1 MNSSS
6 SYSSSSSESDDASYT
21 SSPATTGKYG
31 KRFTKEEDALLKEL
45 AKDKK
50 NRTWKEI
57 ATFLPGRTACQCRDR
72 YNQYLFKEVVSKPW
86 TSEEDEVIVEKY
98 RLYGPH
104 WVKISQFLPGRSGN
118 NIKNRWNS
126 ALTKYHGIQHKNA
139 RQERRSKK
147 DKWVQQY
154 KQNDEL
160 SIPINQTFAV
170 PQQSIQ
176 NQTAYPYIIQQ
187 SVTSYHD
194 IANSISDPNSI
205 MTNQNLTKVFNSLDD
220 SEVAI
225 ESLFEQCNDEF
236 QNFVF

>member
-6 SYSSSSSESDDASYT
+6 SYSSSSSDSDDASYT

-98 RLYGPH
+98 RCLLY
-104 WVKISQFLPGRSGN
+104 
-118 NIKNRWNS
+118 
-126 ALTKYHGIQHKNA
+126 
-139 RQERRSKK
+139 
-147 DKWVQQY
+147 
-154 KQNDEL
+154 
-160 SIPINQTFAV
+160 
-170 PQQSIQ
+170 
-176 NQTAYPYIIQQ
+176 
-187 SVTSYHD
+187 TSPSPRD
-194 IANSISDPNSI
+194 
-205 MTNQNLTKVFNSLDD
+205 
-220 SEVAI
+220 
-225 ESLFEQCNDEF
+225 
-236 QNFVF
+236 

>member
-6 SYSSSSSESDDASYT
+6 SYSSSSSDSDDASYT

-126 ALTKYHGIQHKNA
+126 ALTKYHGIQHKNIP
-139 RQERRSKK
+139 QQRRSRKS
-147 DKWVQQY
+147 KWETEESSNSDY
-154 KQNDEL
+154 
-160 SIPINQTFAV
+160 
-170 PQQSIQ
+170 QSEQVTIQ
-176 NQTAYPYIIQQ
+176 NSPELDNHSLNNTIIKSMSEQE
-187 SVTSYHD
+187 
-194 IANSISDPNSI
+194 AFNS
-205 MTNQNLTKVFNSLDD
+205 VFNELDFSNMEMLTDFSSLM
-220 SEVAI
+220 
-225 ESLFEQCNDEF
+225 F
-236 QNFVF
+236 

>member
-1 MNSSS
+1 MSPRY
-6 SYSSSSSESDDASYT
+6 SYSSSSSDSDDASYT

-147 DKWVQQY
+147 DKWIDDASYEQSPVIEM
-154 KQNDEL
+154 KAVAEEV
-160 SIPINQTFAV
+160 SIPRNDYKSEKIILPVNHNNNIDNNA
-170 PQQSIQ
+170 QSLVKMETLDD
-176 NQTAYPYIIQQ
+176 NSFFSLFSENYIIN
-187 SVTSYHD
+187 D
-194 IANSISDPNSI
+194 FEAFDLP
-205 MTNQNLTKVFNSLDD
+205 
-220 SEVAI
+220 
-225 ESLFEQCNDEF
+225 ESTWF
-236 QNFVF
+236 